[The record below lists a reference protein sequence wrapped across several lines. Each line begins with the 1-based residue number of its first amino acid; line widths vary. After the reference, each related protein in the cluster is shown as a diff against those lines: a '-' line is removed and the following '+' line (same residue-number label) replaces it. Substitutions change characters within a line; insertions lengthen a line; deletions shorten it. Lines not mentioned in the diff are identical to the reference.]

1 MSKKT
6 RNLTCSGTSNI
17 LHSNDAESS
26 EAKPHLK
33 NLARFVLYYIHFT
46 LLSQLAAASSL
57 PLLAAGTALSLGSSV
72 WFHLNER
79 VQLAP
84 VPSMVLSQTGI
95 PGQTNLP
102 HTHPDTLHICQS
114 PLQSHSSSGT
124 THFLW
129 QELILGVTEVMM
141 HCFLCTLMGRG

>member
-1 MSKKT
+1 MIPS
-6 RNLTCSGTSNI
+6 
-17 LHSNDAESS
+17 SS

-46 LLSQLAAASSL
+46 LLPQLAAASSL
-57 PLLAAGTALSLGSSV
+57 PLLAAGTALSLGSSI

-84 VPSMVLSQTGI
+84 VPSVVLPSTPRSQTGI
-95 PGQTNLP
+95 QGQTNLP
-102 HTHPDTLHICQS
+102 HTHPDRLHICQS

-124 THFLW
+124 PHFLW
-129 QELILGVTEVMM
+129 QELILGVSEAMT
-141 HCFLCTLMGRG
+141 HCFLCTLIGRG